1 MYYSSANCRF
11 EVSTEVSNWRIL
23 NKVYALRVNSSI
35 GVMPYYSWSSRN
47 NVKYIDGNNIVE
59 GALILNAAQ
68 PGQLIRSIFD
78 INNNVDAQKVLDE
91 TKRELDIAQQMFYDK
106 TLNVSTVEQIEKNGV
121 IATLTNTLDKNKV
134 LELARRRYEAIRAQ
148 DALNDVDN
156 KLHVQSSSHLDEECE
171 IKVMAN
177 RREVDRI
184 TGIKFTGKSFEI
196 TAGSSMNIK
205 YAYPFVARSC
215 TV

>member
-11 EVSTEVSNWRIL
+11 EVQTEKQSWRIL